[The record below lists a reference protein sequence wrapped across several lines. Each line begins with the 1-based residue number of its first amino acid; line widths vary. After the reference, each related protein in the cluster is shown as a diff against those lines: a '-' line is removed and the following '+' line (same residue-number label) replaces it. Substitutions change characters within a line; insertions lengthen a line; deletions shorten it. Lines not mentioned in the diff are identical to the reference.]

1 MWDVIVTGILL
12 GVGLAMDAFA
22 VSVSDGL
29 KEDNIKWPKAVFIAL
44 VFAIFQLGMP
54 LIGYF
59 VGHAFVSYI
68 DRFVPYIA
76 LLLLGFLGVKMII
89 EFAKNSKEESNEV
102 VKQKIT
108 LKIIFI
114 QAIATS
120 IDALSTGLT
129 FCDYQILEAILCVS
143 LIGIVTFIICLF
155 GVFIGKKSK
164 TILTKY
170 ADLVGGIIL
179 ILIGLEIFIMGII

>member
-1 MWDVIVTGILL
+1 MWEVIITGILL
-12 GVGLAMDAFA
+12 GIGLAMDAFA

-29 KEDNIKWPKAVFIAL
+29 KESNIKIKKAILIAFM
-44 VFAIFQLGMP
+44 FALFQLAMP

-68 DRFVPYIA
+68 DKFIPYIA
-76 LLLLGFLGVKMII
+76 LLLLGFLGTKMIVEFVKKLKCPECII
-89 EFAKNSKEESNEV
+89 EKET
-102 VKQKIT
+102 IT
-108 LKIIFI
+108 LKVILI
-114 QAIATS
+114 QAVATS

-129 FCDYQILEAILCVS
+129 FCNYNVMDAILCVS
-143 LIGIVTFIICLF
+143 IIGVVTFVICLF
-155 GVFIGKKSK
+155 GVYIGKKSQ